1 MAFQNLQICGTRAF
15 VPFVL
20 ISSSSKQVKNKKC
33 TVPFVLSSTGL
44 LAPAAAA
51 FVSALNQSAK
61 DNGRNLIAMAG
72 GSLAH
77 EATWASRTF
86 GAWAKQ
92 RISLAVSGM
101 HGVVIQDV
109 LDRDRL
115 VSTKRRGKTATGR
128 PAHQVRYSAEAQQ
141 RRQLKLAKPMLS
153 SLRASAS
160 VVVA

>member
-1 MAFQNLQICGTRAF
+1 MGESDFWSVGE
-15 VPFVL
+15 
-20 ISSSSKQVKNKKC
+20 
-33 TVPFVLSSTGL
+33 
-44 LAPAAAA
+44 AAD
-51 FVSALNQSAK
+51 LP
-61 DNGRNLIAMAG
+61 
-72 GSLAH
+72 
-77 EATWASRTF
+77 SREWD
-86 GAWAKQ
+86 AWY
-92 RISLAVSGM
+92 
-101 HGVVIQDV
+101 V

>member
-1 MAFQNLQICGTRAF
+1 
-15 VPFVL
+15 
-20 ISSSSKQVKNKKC
+20 
-33 TVPFVLSSTGL
+33 
-44 LAPAAAA
+44 
-51 FVSALNQSAK
+51 
-61 DNGRNLIAMAG
+61 MAG
-72 GSLAH
+72 GSLAQ

-101 HGVVIQDV
+101 HEFTVIQDV

>member
-1 MAFQNLQICGTRAF
+1 MVG
-15 VPFVL
+15 
-20 ISSSSKQVKNKKC
+20 ISSPWRAAHWHTKPLGRV
-33 TVPFVLSSTGL
+33 GL
-44 LAPAAAA
+44 LER
-51 FVSALNQSAK
+51 
-61 DNGRNLIAMAG
+61 GRSS
-72 GSLAH
+72 GSP
-77 EATWASRTF
+77 SRVYT
-86 GAWAKQ
+86 
-92 RISLAVSGM
+92 VSGM

>member
-1 MAFQNLQICGTRAF
+1 MPLWNCLPKQNERARE
-15 VPFVL
+15 
-20 ISSSSKQVKNKKC
+20 ISKREEESSQHAR
-33 TVPFVLSSTGL
+33 LERGRSSG
-44 LAPAAAA
+44 
-51 FVSALNQSAK
+51 
-61 DNGRNLIAMAG
+61 
-72 GSLAH
+72 
-77 EATWASRTF
+77 
-86 GAWAKQ
+86 
-92 RISLAVSGM
+92 SLAVSGM

>member
-1 MAFQNLQICGTRAF
+1 
-15 VPFVL
+15 
-20 ISSSSKQVKNKKC
+20 
-33 TVPFVLSSTGL
+33 
-44 LAPAAAA
+44 
-51 FVSALNQSAK
+51 
-61 DNGRNLIAMAG
+61 MAG
-72 GSLAH
+72 GSLAQ

-101 HGVVIQDV
+101 H
-109 LDRDRL
+109 DRDRL
-115 VSTKRRGKTATGR
+115 ASTKRRGKTATGR

>member
-1 MAFQNLQICGTRAF
+1 
-15 VPFVL
+15 
-20 ISSSSKQVKNKKC
+20 
-33 TVPFVLSSTGL
+33 
-44 LAPAAAA
+44 LA
-51 FVSALNQSAK
+51 Q
-61 DNGRNLIAMAG
+61 
-72 GSLAH
+72 

-101 HGVVIQDV
+101 FGVVIQDV

>member
-1 MAFQNLQICGTRAF
+1 MLSLFSRMLRF
-15 VPFVL
+15 D
-20 ISSSSKQVKNKKC
+20 
-33 TVPFVLSSTGL
+33 TV
-44 LAPAAAA
+44 A
-51 FVSALNQSAK
+51 
-61 DNGRNLIAMAG
+61 
-72 GSLAH
+72 
-77 EATWASRTF
+77 E
-86 GAWAKQ
+86 WAKQ

-101 HGVVIQDV
+101 HGIVIADV

-115 VSTKRRGKTATGR
+115 ASTKRRGKTATGR

>member
-1 MAFQNLQICGTRAF
+1 MLHA
-15 VPFVL
+15 
-20 ISSSSKQVKNKKC
+20 
-33 TVPFVLSSTGL
+33 
-44 LAPAAAA
+44 
-51 FVSALNQSAK
+51 
-61 DNGRNLIAMAG
+61 RNLIAMAG
-72 GSLAH
+72 GSLAQ

-109 LDRDRL
+109 LDSALDRDRL
-115 VSTKRRGKTATGR
+115 ASTKRRGKTATGR

>member
-1 MAFQNLQICGTRAF
+1 ML
-15 VPFVL
+15 L
-20 ISSSSKQVKNKKC
+20 KQQHAA
-33 TVPFVLSSTGL
+33 L
-44 LAPAAAA
+44 LTEITAD
-51 FVSALNQSAK
+51 LHLEN
-61 DNGRNLIAMAG
+61 
-72 GSLAH
+72 
-77 EATWASRTF
+77 
-86 GAWAKQ
+86 
-92 RISLAVSGM
+92 VSGM

>member
-1 MAFQNLQICGTRAF
+1 M
-15 VPFVL
+15 
-20 ISSSSKQVKNKKC
+20 
-33 TVPFVLSSTGL
+33 LSSTGL

-72 GSLAH
+72 GSLAQ

-86 GAWAKQ
+86 GAWSKQ

-101 HGVVIQDV
+101 HV

>member
-1 MAFQNLQICGTRAF
+1 M
-15 VPFVL
+15 
-20 ISSSSKQVKNKKC
+20 
-33 TVPFVLSSTGL
+33 PFVLSSTGL

-72 GSLAH
+72 GSLAQ

-101 HGVVIQDV
+101 HGIVIADV

-115 VSTKRRGKTATGR
+115 ASTKRRGKTATGR